1 MRGMVTLGELQALVD
16 NDIRL
21 GVTDCAP
28 FPELAGLIKDRVRA
42 GLHGG
47 LKFTYGAAEVAADP
61 GASFPWGHSIV
72 VAAVP
77 YLVDGDGIDG
87 DRLDGERSV
96 ARFADGDR
104 YARLR
109 ETLDA
114 LAGALTVHAH
124 RAEQVF
130 DDDRLVDRAVAV
142 RAGVAWAGVSTMALM
157 PGHGPWFL
165 IGSVVTDA
173 VLEPGEPMVRT
184 CGTCTACMPAC
195 PTEAIIAPG
204 VLDASRCL
212 AAVLQRGG
220 SIPTDLREA
229 VADRIYGCDSCLT
242 ACPPGQPV
250 LTRVAGGGG
259 DLDPSTVLAMSDE
272 ELDAVTPHWY
282 VPKRSM
288 RFVRRNAL
296 VAMGNRA
303 AREEFALLCGYLGH
317 PDAMLR
323 GHAAWALGQQDHEL
337 AGGVLK
343 AALADEPDAQVRE
356 EIASALEKY
365 WVLGR

>member
-1 MRGMVTLGELQALVD
+1 MVTLGELQALVD
-16 NDIRL
+16 DDIRV

-28 FPELAGLIKDRVRA
+28 FPEVAGLIKDRVSA

-47 LKFTYGAAEVAADP
+47 LKFTYGAPDVAADP
-61 GASFPWGHSIV
+61 GTSFPWGRSIV

-77 YLVDGDGIDG
+77 YLMDGDGV
-87 DRLDGERSV
+87 DGERSV

-109 ETLDA
+109 ETLDV
-114 LAGALTVHAH
+114 LANALTDRSH

-184 CGTCTACMPAC
+184 CGTCTACIPAC
-195 PTEAIIAPG
+195 PTGAIIAPG

-220 SIPTDLREA
+220 SIPTELREA
-229 VADRIYGCDSCLT
+229 VGDRIYGCDSCLT
-242 ACPPGQPV
+242 ACPPGHPV
-250 LTRVAGGGG
+250 LARVAGGGG
-259 DLDPSTVLAMSDE
+259 ELDPSAVLGMSDD
-272 ELDAVTPHWY
+272 ELDGVTRHWY

-296 VAMGNRA
+296 VAVGNQA

-323 GHAAWALGQQDHEL
+323 SHAAWALGQQDHEL
-337 AGGVLK
+337 AEGVLQG
-343 AALADEPDAQVRE
+343 ALADEPDAQVRE
-356 EIASALEKY
+356 EIADA
-365 WVLGR
+365 LGR